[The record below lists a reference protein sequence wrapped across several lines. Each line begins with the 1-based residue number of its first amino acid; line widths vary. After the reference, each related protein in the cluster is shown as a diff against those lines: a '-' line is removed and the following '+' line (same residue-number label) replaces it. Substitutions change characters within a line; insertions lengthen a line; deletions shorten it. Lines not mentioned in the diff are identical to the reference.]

1 MRGYSHLWLVRP
13 DETQMRPWADVFKGK
28 QRLRRG
34 GCGDDDIGLAHFLL
48 QAGTAHLIA
57 VGERPDGHSDGGKR
71 RLDQTAEGLES
82 RSQRAIEDGAR
93 LDRRVRG
100 EKERQVSLDLGA
112 RSERDDALRSALK
125 GRQQTSR

>member
-1 MRGYSHLWLVRP
+1 MTGHSHLWLVRP
-13 DETQMRPWADVFKGK
+13 DEPQMRPWADVFKGE

-48 QAGTAHLIA
+48 KAGIARLII

-93 LDRRVRG
+93 LDRWVCG
-100 EKERQVSLDLGA
+100 EEERQMSLDLGA
-112 RSERDDALRSALK
+112 RSERDDAPWT
-125 GRQQTSR
+125 GCGGQ